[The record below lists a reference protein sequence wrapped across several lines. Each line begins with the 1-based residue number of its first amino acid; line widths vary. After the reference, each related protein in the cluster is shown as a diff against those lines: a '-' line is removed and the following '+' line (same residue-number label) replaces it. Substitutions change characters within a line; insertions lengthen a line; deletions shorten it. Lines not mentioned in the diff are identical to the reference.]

1 MKTNEEKI
9 AEKMASHLTDFTLDL
24 DAVGKYLG
32 IQPFLLYNR
41 FLEVSDSALYYQEQ
55 QSQGREQLSDNIDE
69 RFEQYRS
76 MD

>member
-9 AEKMASHLTDFTLDL
+9 AEKMVSHLADFRLDL

-32 IQPFLLYNR
+32 TQPFLLYNR

-55 QSQGREQLSDNIDE
+55 QSKGREELSDNIDE